1 MGIRHYRERLDADP
15 AARAAHEAAVGRL
28 VAEQARAIDEEVR
41 AITERSRERIRAL
54 WHGGSRGEAPPAAPR
69 LTVAKIRR
77 WIERHADDAAALLL
91 EASRRDPQ
99 LRERLKA
106 EVL

>member
-1 MGIRHYRERLDADP
+1 MGLRHYRERLQADP

-54 WHGGSRGEAPPAAPR
+54 WHGGRAEAPPAAPR

-91 EASRRDPQ
+91 EASRRDPD

>member
-1 MGIRHYRERLDADP
+1 
-15 AARAAHEAAVGRL
+15 
-28 VAEQARAIDEEVR
+28 VAEQAQAIDEEAR

-54 WHGGSRGEAPPAAPR
+54 WRGGRRRAEPAPPVPR
-69 LTVAKIRR
+69 LTAPKVRG
-77 WIERHADDAAALLL
+77 WVERNAAEAAALLL
-91 EASRRDPQ
+91 EASRRDPE